1 MIEIK
6 NLDFGYR
13 KGQMVFN
20 NISLKFEAGN
30 IYGLLGENGVGK
42 TTMLKI
48 ISGLQK
54 PVKGSC
60 VVDEFT
66 SFDRQPRFLQD
77 ICFMPDEITVPDLTT
92 PMKYIKSISGFYPKY
107 SEGVLMDL
115 MHEFEVDPMKKF
127 KEMSYG
133 QQKKAMIACSLSLGT
148 RYLLLD
154 EPTNGLDIPSKAQ
167 FRKILSSRVD
177 DETTIIISTHQ
188 VRDVENLIDPIII
201 LSQDD
206 VLLNASIEEITKKL
220 YFEYGVP
227 MRKDALYSEARPD
240 GCMNVVYNTTGEESQ
255 VNIEALF
262 NAVLQNK
269 GVIKELFN
277 K

>member
-6 NLDFGYR
+6 NLDFSY
-13 KGQMVFN
+13 KKTPVFN
-20 NISLKFEAGN
+20 NISLRFEPGN

-42 TTMLKI
+42 TTLLKI

-54 PVKGSC
+54 PIAGSC
-60 VVDEFT
+60 MVDEFT
-66 SFDRQPRFLQD
+66 SFERKPQFLQD

-92 PMKYIKSISGFYPKY
+92 PMKYIQSISGFYPKF
-107 SEGVLMDL
+107 SNDLLNDL
-115 MHEFEVDPMKKF
+115 MKEFEVDPMRKF

-154 EPTNGLDIPSKAQ
+154 EPTNGLDIPSKTQ
-167 FRKILSSRVD
+167 FRKILSSRVN
-177 DETTIIISTHQ
+177 EESTIIISTHQ

-201 LSQDD
+201 LTHDD

-220 YFEYGVP
+220 YFEYGAP
-227 MRKDALYSEARPD
+227 MRKDALYCEARPD
-240 GCMNVVYNTTGEESQ
+240 GCMNVVYNTEGLESQ

-269 GVIKELFN
+269 EAIKSLFN